1 MPFEPFGLCE
11 PGSAI
16 CGPDWCLRSGEWH
29 IAWEVPINGLFS
41 SDLMQSPS
49 YFLAVFVLPL
59 VYRAWRFVLFHAM
72 AGPVLAMTLTSDPN
86 EMPAIWCLFSIGI
99 ILISLSP
106 MIRHRVMGAPVD
118 QMT

>member
-1 MPFEPFGLCE
+1 MPL
-11 PGSAI
+11 
-16 CGPDWCLRSGEWH
+16 
-29 IAWEVPINGLFS
+29 NGLFS
-41 SDLMQSPS
+41 SELLQFPS

-59 VYRAWRFVLFHAM
+59 VYGAWRFVMFHAL
-72 AGPVLAMTLTSDPN
+72 AGPILAASLTTDPN

-118 QMT
+118 QPT